1 MDAEPLVALVS
12 ADLEKEAGALLPP
25 RRTLCVF
32 ACTNVATVVGV
43 NISLAVNA
51 ASINAE
57 ANALAAQYLGA
68 VQIH

>member
-1 MDAEPLVALVS
+1 MDSEPLVALAS
-12 ADLEKEAGALLPP
+12 ADLEHEAGALLPP

-32 ACTNVATVVGV
+32 ACPNVVTVVGV
-43 NISLAVNA
+43 NVSIAVNA

-57 ANALAAQYLGA
+57 ANALAQQYLGA

>member
-1 MDAEPLVALVS
+1 MDAEPRVELAS
-12 ADLEKEAGALLPP
+12 ADLEREAGALLPP

-32 ACTNVATVVGV
+32 ACTNVVTVVGV

-57 ANALAAQYLGA
+57 ADALAAQYLGA
-68 VQIH
+68 VQLH

>member
-1 MDAEPLVALVS
+1 MDPETLVELAS
-12 ADLEKEAGALLPP
+12 ADLEREAGALLPS
-25 RRTLCVF
+25 RSTLCVF
-32 ACTNVATVVGV
+32 ACTNVVTVVGV

-68 VQIH
+68 AQLH